1 MRPVVREEVDEE
13 MYTGDGEQGWNAQTR
28 HFCSQRC
35 ELARRDGAT
44 DEREVVLT
52 ASCVVARRV
61 ALEHGVQAAQRFIWH
76 KIIRACGS
84 KRYDGNPTKHAEIR

>member
-1 MRPVVREEVDEE
+1 MRPVLREEVDEE

-52 ASCVVARRV
+52 GILRCGKTGGTRTEWHLVV
-61 ALEHGVQAAQRFIWH
+61 RFKKDIP
-76 KIIRACGS
+76 KENRE
-84 KRYDGNPTKHAEIR
+84 N